1 MGVLWSRG
9 QREEPGN
16 VCVCGKTMS
25 EEQVSLNSAGAL
37 HGVSKECVSVP
48 PLHWLTVSVWQTR
61 AKHTPL
67 SVHTHTTA
75 SRRTYTDL
83 PQCTS
88 IAKCQSHPNQRSE
101 LEETQDYCF
110 SITTSARHGED
121 AEGTCMGKA
130 VKGNRYKPTD
140 PWIIPEWWDC
150 YPNPSISSKD
160 HALKTLSHLNR
171 HDFDV
176 KDV

>member
-61 AKHTPL
+61 AHPLKRSHTPQPL
-67 SVHTHTTA
+67 AEPTQIYHSAQA
-75 SRRTYTDL
+75 S
-83 PQCTS
+83 PS
-88 IAKCQSHPNQRSE
+88 AKAIQIR
-101 LEETQDYCF
+101 ETQDYCF

-140 PWIIPEWWDC
+140 PWIIPEWWEC

-171 HDFDV
+171 HDMILM
-176 KDV
+176 